1 MIVNNEKTFR
11 DRGSG
16 FKIMFN
22 FFKKKIANEDQF
34 PEIVE
39 KLLILLNKAQETAI
53 GSIWR
58 GLEGTNINWKFD
70 PLKMNPKVIDALYGY
85 QITCLVGFSSQ
96 EKLIK
101 SLDILKF
108 RKELLK
114 QIESTTEQSTKI
126 IEEYNQH
133 YLDCTG
139 DIPCLKKNFS
149 KDMIELYKVPDNEK
163 IHEIKEML
171 EDITVVVAL
180 QTQVD
185 TAFVFGNKSLE
196 KQLTKRFKEYLYE
209 ESWTSKLKK
218 MKK

>member
-1 MIVNNEKTFR
+1 MGLFDFLKNKR
-11 DRGSG
+11 
-16 FKIMFN
+16 
-22 FFKKKIANEDQF
+22 KIANINQF

-39 KLLILLNKAQETAI
+39 KLLVLLNKAQETAI
-53 GSIWR
+53 GTIWR
-58 GLEGTNINWKFD
+58 GLETMNINWKFD
-70 PLKMNPKVIDALYGY
+70 PLKTNPFVIDALYGY

-101 SLDILKF
+101 SPDILKF

-126 IEEYNQH
+126 IKEYNQR
-133 YLDCTG
+133 YLDCWG
-139 DIPCLKKNFS
+139 DIPCLKKKFS
-149 KDMIELYKVPDNEK
+149 EDMIELYKVPDNKNEV
-163 IHEIKEML
+163 HEVREML
-171 EDITVVVAL
+171 EDTSVVLAL

-196 KQLTKRFKEYLYE
+196 KQLIKRFKKYLYK

-218 MKK
+218 K

>member
-1 MIVNNEKTFR
+1 MALFDFLKNKR
-11 DRGSG
+11 
-16 FKIMFN
+16 
-22 FFKKKIANEDQF
+22 KIANINQF

-39 KLLILLNKAQETAI
+39 KLLVLLNKAQETAI
-53 GSIWR
+53 GTIWR
-58 GLEGTNINWKFD
+58 GLETMNINWKFD
-70 PLKMNPKVIDALYGY
+70 PLKTNPFVIDALYGY

-101 SLDILKF
+101 SPDILKF

-126 IEEYNQH
+126 IKEYNQR
-133 YLDCTG
+133 YLDCWG
-139 DIPCLKKNFS
+139 DIPCLKKKFS
-149 KDMIELYKVPDNEK
+149 EDMIELYKVPDNKNEV
-163 IHEIKEML
+163 HEVREML
-171 EDITVVVAL
+171 EDTSVVLAL

-196 KQLTKRFKEYLYE
+196 KQLIKRFKKYLYK

-218 MKK
+218 K

>member
-1 MIVNNEKTFR
+1 MGLFDFLKNKR
-11 DRGSG
+11 
-16 FKIMFN
+16 
-22 FFKKKIANEDQF
+22 KIANINQF

-39 KLLILLNKAQETAI
+39 KLLVLLNKAQETAI
-53 GSIWR
+53 GTIWR
-58 GLEGTNINWKFD
+58 GLETMNINWKFD
-70 PLKMNPKVIDALYGY
+70 LLKTNPFVIDALYGY

-101 SLDILKF
+101 SPDILKF

-126 IEEYNQH
+126 IKEYNQR
-133 YLDCTG
+133 YLYCWG
-139 DIPCLKKNFS
+139 DIPCLNKKFS
-149 KDMIELYKVPDNEK
+149 EDMIELYKVPDNKNEV
-163 IHEIKEML
+163 HEVREML
-171 EDITVVVAL
+171 EDTSVVLAL

-196 KQLTKRFKEYLYE
+196 KQLIKRFKKYLYK

-218 MKK
+218 K

>member
-1 MIVNNEKTFR
+1 MGLFDFLKNKR
-11 DRGSG
+11 
-16 FKIMFN
+16 
-22 FFKKKIANEDQF
+22 KIANINQF

-39 KLLILLNKAQETAI
+39 KLLVLLNKAQETAI
-53 GSIWR
+53 GTIWR
-58 GLEGTNINWKFD
+58 GLETMNINWKFD
-70 PLKMNPKVIDALYGY
+70 PLKTNPFVIDALYGY

-101 SLDILKF
+101 SPDILKF

-126 IEEYNQH
+126 IKEYNQR
-133 YLDCTG
+133 YLDCWG
-139 DIPCLKKNFS
+139 DIPCLNKKFS
-149 KDMIELYKVPDNEK
+149 EDMIELYKVPDNKNEV
-163 IHEIKEML
+163 HEVREML
-171 EDITVVVAL
+171 EDTSVVLAL

-196 KQLTKRFKEYLYE
+196 KQLIKRFKKYLYE

-218 MKK
+218 K

>member
-1 MIVNNEKTFR
+1 MGLFDFLKNKR
-11 DRGSG
+11 
-16 FKIMFN
+16 
-22 FFKKKIANEDQF
+22 KIANINQF

-39 KLLILLNKAQETAI
+39 KLLVLLNKAQETAI
-53 GSIWR
+53 GTIWR
-58 GLEGTNINWKFD
+58 GLETMNINWKFD
-70 PLKMNPKVIDALYGY
+70 PLKTNPFVIDVLYGY

-101 SLDILKF
+101 SPDILKF

-126 IEEYNQH
+126 IKEYNQR
-133 YLDCTG
+133 YLDCWG
-139 DIPCLKKNFS
+139 DIPCLKKKFS
-149 KDMIELYKVPDNEK
+149 EDMIELYKVPDNKNEV
-163 IHEIKEML
+163 HEVREML
-171 EDITVVVAL
+171 EDTSVVLAL

-196 KQLTKRFKEYLYE
+196 KQLIKRFKKYLYE

-218 MKK
+218 K

>member
-1 MIVNNEKTFR
+1 
-11 DRGSG
+11 
-16 FKIMFN
+16 MFN

-39 KLLILLNKAQETAI
+39 KLLVLLNKAQETAI

-58 GLEGTNINWKFD
+58 GLEGMNINWKFD

-126 IEEYNQH
+126 IKEYNQR
-133 YLDCTG
+133 YLDCWG
-139 DIPCLKKNFS
+139 DIPCLKKNS
-149 KDMIELYKVPDNEK
+149 LK
-163 IHEIKEML
+163 I
-171 EDITVVVAL
+171 
-180 QTQVD
+180 
-185 TAFVFGNKSLE
+185 
-196 KQLTKRFKEYLYE
+196 
-209 ESWTSKLKK
+209 
-218 MKK
+218 